1 MTFKR
6 SPVFPSHKSAFA
18 LTLCALTAAPLQAEV
33 PYDVYAEGAYFLAD
47 LQSGAVLFGWD
58 SDRRIPPA
66 SMAKMMTAYV
76 AFDLIKQK
84 KLSLDDQFVMPPDL
98 WRQWNNRGSTMFI
111 AAGQSVSVRD
121 LLHGV
126 ITLSGNDASA
136 LLAHGISGSE
146 EGFSTLMNEK
156 ANDIGLKDSHFANAK
171 GWPDGGKTY
180 TTARDLGAIAE
191 RTLLDFPEFYKE
203 FYATKSFRFNGLEQ
217 PNRNPILGAIDG
229 ADGLKTGH
237 TNEAGYGFTGSAEQN
252 GRRLVMVVAG
262 MPSQAMRVSE
272 SVKFLNWGFENTSSR
287 LLFKGQTTVA
297 TAQVQG
303 GNVAS
308 VDLIVDRN
316 TGAAF
321 IGNEPKSVT
330 LTIRYKGPLR
340 APIEKGAHV
349 ADLVIKNANGGG
361 STRPLYAAEA
371 VGQGNVLH
379 RIRDGFWRLFS

>member
-1 MTFKR
+1 M
-6 SPVFPSHKSAFA
+6 FPSHKSAFA

-287 LLFKGQTTVA
+287 LLFKGQTTLA

>member
-1 MTFKR
+1 M
-6 SPVFPSHKSAFA
+6 FPSHKSAFA